1 MISCQSHP
9 HIPKATSQ
17 KPKAT
22 SQKPHPQQAI
32 AHNPNFKRSLS
43 QHSQTAIPTERFAI
57 THNPLILNDRTP
69 NLFLNFY
76 HNQFSNSSPSILN
89 KSESLET
96 RIKSRTIAVA
106 AIKMSASW
114 IGVPLAFN
122 LA

>member
-1 MISCQSHP
+1 MNVQGENLTISYTILFYIISYQL
-9 HIPKATSQ
+9 IAT
-17 KPKAT
+17 T
-22 SQKPHPQQAI
+22 
-32 AHNPNFKRSLS
+32 
-43 QHSQTAIPTERFAI
+43 
-57 THNPLILNDRTP
+57 LILGQLLAEALVYSGTLREHDRSP

-76 HNQFSNSSPSILN
+76 HNQFSNFSSSILN

-106 AIKMSASW
+106 AIKTSASW

>member
-1 MISCQSHP
+1 MTRRTQNHGRIASNIIFIVKGHLRGSGCQVGNSDCRV
-9 HIPKATSQ
+9 
-17 KPKAT
+17 
-22 SQKPHPQQAI
+22 
-32 AHNPNFKRSLS
+32 N
-43 QHSQTAIPTERFAI
+43 
-57 THNPLILNDRTP
+57 ILETKDLDNSYSELLAAALRYRTP

-76 HNQFSNSSPSILN
+76 HNQFSNLSPSILN

-96 RIKSRTIAVA
+96 RIRSRTIAVA